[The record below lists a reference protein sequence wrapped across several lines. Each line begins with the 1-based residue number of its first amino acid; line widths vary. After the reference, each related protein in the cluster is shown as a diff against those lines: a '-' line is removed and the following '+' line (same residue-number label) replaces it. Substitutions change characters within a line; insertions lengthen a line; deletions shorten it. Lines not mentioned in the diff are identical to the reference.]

1 MFPWP
6 QAGTLH
12 GEEIQYVFGHAGPG
26 WTDGDRAVAELV
38 QSYWVNF
45 ARTGDPNAGG
55 LPAWQPYRGDGPV
68 LWFGSGTARPGEVPA
83 ADRLRALDAIL
94 GG

>member
-6 QAGTLH
+6 QAGALH
-12 GEEIQYVFGHAGPG
+12 GEEVPFVFGHAGPG

-45 ARTGDPNAGG
+45 ARTGDPNGGG

-68 LWFGSGTARPGEVPA
+68 IWFGNGTARPGEVPA
-83 ADRLRALDAIL
+83 NDRLRALDAIL